1 MLSEGEFDDT
11 EILNLQERANR
22 LLLQE
27 YDKLTVM
34 MMMNF
39 QIFLPLTVSFFSPS
53 DSECTLSDRSIHVS
67 SEGVG
72 CSDFTSPV
80 SVDEPLRRPLTFGA
94 VNSTSG
100 K

>member
-34 MMMNF
+34 DEDE
-39 QIFLPLTVSFFSPS
+39 LLDFSPF
-53 DSECTLSDRSIHVS
+53 DSV
-67 SEGVG
+67 
-72 CSDFTSPV
+72 FF
-80 SVDEPLRRPLTFGA
+80 LTF
-94 VNSTSG
+94 
-100 K
+100 

>member
-34 MMMNF
+34 MMNF
-39 QIFLPLTVSFFSPS
+39 
-53 DSECTLSDRSIHVS
+53 
-67 SEGVG
+67 
-72 CSDFTSPV
+72 
-80 SVDEPLRRPLTFGA
+80 
-94 VNSTSG
+94 
-100 K
+100 